1 MFLQKIN
8 LTNFKNHANREFTFS
23 QKFSAFVGANG
34 SGKTNLLDLIYFL
47 SMTKSYFNLT
57 DQQLIKWDS
66 DFLRIEADFQNS
78 TQSLSLT
85 VKLPQGKRKT
95 ITLNE
100 VNYSKASDHI
110 GEIPVMIISP
120 EDVNIIQGASE
131 ERRKLF
137 DSVISQVDKQ
147 YLESLIQYTKVLEQR
162 NSLLKL
168 KAERPATDMSIIAF
182 YNQQLAQHGSYI
194 FAKRKDVFERFEII
208 FQQYYNLIC
217 GEKEQVKWQYISQLL
232 HSDWETLFNQTLPKD
247 LILQRTSAGIH
258 KDDFE
263 FSIHGEK
270 IKKFGSQGQQK
281 SFSIALKLS
290 LYQYLYEM
298 KGQAPILLIDDVFDK
313 LDKNR
318 MKQLIQILQT
328 EKFGQIFITDTDE
341 IRLKEVFGADNDTV
355 AIYRIA

>member
-8 LTNFKNHANREFTFS
+8 LTNFKNHGNREFTFS

-66 DFLRIEADFQNS
+66 DFLRIEAEFNS
-78 TQSLSLT
+78 GNLV

-100 VNYSKASDHI
+100 INYTKASDHI

-147 YLESLIQYTKVLEQR
+147 YLEALIQYSKTLEQR

-168 KAERPATDMSIIAF
+168 KAERPATDISVIAF
-182 YNQQLAQHGSYI
+182 YNQQLAHHGSYI

-217 GEKEQVKWQYISQLL
+217 GEKEQVQWQYMSQLL
-232 HSDWETLFNQTLPKD
+232 NDDWETLFKQNLSKD
-247 LILQRTSAGIH
+247 FILQRTSAGIH

-318 MKQLIQILQT
+318 MKQLVQILQT
-328 EKFGQIFITDTDE
+328 EKFGQVFITDTDE
-341 IRLKEVFGADNDTV
+341 ARLREVFGENDNEI

>member
-8 LTNFKNHANREFTFS
+8 LTNFKNHAARTFAFS
-23 QKFSAFVGANG
+23 QQFSAFVGANG
-34 SGKTNLLDLIYFL
+34 SGKTNMLDLIYFL

-57 DQQLIKWDS
+57 DQQLIKWNA
-66 DFLRIEADFQNS
+66 DFLRIEAIFQNS
-78 TQSLSLT
+78 EQQHNLI
-85 VKLPQGKRKT
+85 VKLPQGKRKN
-95 ITLNE
+95 ISLNE
-100 VNYSKASDHI
+100 MDYVKASDHI
-110 GEIPVMIISP
+110 GQIPVMIISP
-120 EDVNIIQGASE
+120 EDSNIIQGASE

-147 YLESLIQYTKVLEQR
+147 YLEALIQYTKVLEQR

-168 KAERPATDMSIIAF
+168 KAERPSTDISTIEF
-182 YNQQLAQHGSYI
+182 YNHQLAQHGSYI
-194 FAKRKDVFERFEII
+194 FAKRKDVFERFEKI
-208 FQQYYNLIC
+208 FERYYDEIC
-217 GEKEQVKWQYISQLL
+217 GKNETVKWQYVSQLL
-232 HSDWETLFNQTLPKD
+232 ESDWQTLFQQHHQKD
-247 LILQRTSAGIH
+247 LILQRTNVGIH

-290 LYQYLYEM
+290 LYQYLHEM

-318 MKQLIQILQT
+318 MK
-328 EKFGQIFITDTDE
+328 
-341 IRLKEVFGADNDTV
+341 
-355 AIYRIA
+355 